1 MISYN
6 ENFDNLQ
13 NNYLFAEVAKKVKI
27 YKLSHKDAKIISL
40 GIGDVT
46 LPLCEVVVKAMHDAV
61 DDLSKA
67 ETFKGYGPYE
77 GYESLRNSIRDYYKS
92 FEVHIDSDEIFVS
105 DGAKGDTSNIQEI
118 FSRNGKVLISNPT
131 YPAYLDSS
139 IIMGKEVNYLDANKN
154 NDFLPTPDYS
164 VDADIIYLCSPNN
177 PTGAVYDKEK
187 LKKWVEYAQEKRAII
202 LFDAAYESFIEDS
215 SLPRS
220 IFEID
225 GAKKCAI
232 EICSFSK
239 YAGFTGV
246 RCGYMVIPGELKIGG
261 KNAIDLWRKRISI
274 KENGVSYITQKGA
287 EAALSAEGQRQLNL
301 NLKYYKDNAKI
312 LADALKEM
320 NIWFIGGKNS
330 PYIWLKCPNNMK
342 SWEFFDLI
350 LEKANIVGTPGA
362 GFGTNGEGYFRLSSF
377 GSREDVLEAVKRLKM
392 LNLKGEN

>member
-1 MISYN
+1 
-6 ENFDNLQ
+6 
-13 NNYLFAEVAKKVKI
+13 
-27 YKLSHKDAKIISL
+27 
-40 GIGDVT
+40 
-46 LPLCEVVVKAMHDAV
+46 MHEAV
-61 DDLSKA
+61 DELSKD

-77 GYESLRNSIRDYYKS
+77 GYETLRNSIRDYYKN
-92 FEVHIDSDEIFVS
+92 FGVYVNSDEIFVS

-118 FSRNGKVLISNPT
+118 FSSKGKVLITNPT

-139 IIMGKEVNYLDANKN
+139 IIIGKEVNYLDANKN
-154 NDFLPTPDYS
+154 NDFLPMPDYS

-177 PTGAVYDKEK
+177 PTGAVYNREQ
-187 LKKWVEYAQEKRAII
+187 LKKWVEYAQEKKAII

-225 GAKKCAI
+225 DAKKCAI

-246 RCGYMVIPGELKIGG
+246 RCGYMVIPGELKIGD

-287 EAALSAEGQRQLNL
+287 EAALSAEGQNQLNL

-312 LADALKEM
+312 LADALKSM

-342 SWEFFDLI
+342 SWEFFDLL

-377 GSREDVLEAVKRLKM
+377 GSREDILEAVERLKM

>member
-1 MISYN
+1 MI
-6 ENFDNLQ
+6 
-13 NNYLFAEVAKKVKI
+13 
-27 YKLSHKDAKIISL
+27 
-40 GIGDVT
+40 T
-46 LPLCEVVVKAMHDAV
+46 
-61 DDLSKA
+61 
-67 ETFKGYGPYE
+67 
-77 GYESLRNSIRDYYKS
+77 
-92 FEVHIDSDEIFVS
+92 
-105 DGAKGDTSNIQEI
+105 
-118 FSRNGKVLISNPT
+118 NPT

-139 IIMGKEVNYLDANKN
+139 IIMGKEVNYLDANKD
-154 NDFLPTPDYS
+154 NDFLPLPDYS
-164 VDADIIYLCSPNN
+164 MDADIIYLCSPNN
-177 PTGAVYDKEK
+177 PTGAVYSKEK
-187 LKKWVEYAQEKRAII
+187 LKKWIEYAQEKRAII

-246 RCGYMVIPGELKIGG
+246 RCGYMVIPSELKIGD
-261 KNAIDLWRKRISI
+261 KNVIDLWRKRISI
-274 KENGVSYITQKGA
+274 KENGVSYVTQKGA
-287 EAALSAEGQRQLNL
+287 EAALSAEGQHQLRL

-342 SWEFFDLI
+342 SWEFFDLL
-350 LEKANIVGTPGA
+350 LEEANIVGTPGA
-362 GFGTNGEGYFRLSSF
+362 GFGTNGEGYFRLTSF

>member
-1 MISYN
+1 MINYN
-6 ENFDNLQ
+6 KNFDDLQ
-13 NNYLFAEVAKKVKI
+13 NNYLFAEVAKRVKN
-27 YKLSHKDAKIISL
+27 YKSSHPTANIISL

-46 LPLCEVVVKAMHDAV
+46 LPLCPAVVKAMHEAV
-61 DDLSKA
+61 DDLGKS

-77 GYESLRNSIRDYYKS
+77 GYESLRNSIREYYKS
-92 FEVHIDSDEIFVS
+92 FGVDIDSDEIFVS

-118 FSRNGKVLISNPT
+118 FSSKGKVLITNPT

-139 IIMGKEVNYLDANKN
+139 IIMGKQVDYLDANEGN
-154 NDFLPTPDYS
+154 NFLPMPDFS

-187 LKKWVEYAQEKRAII
+187 LEKWVEYALEKRAII
-202 LFDAAYESFIEDS
+202 LFDAAYESFVEDE

-225 GAKKCAI
+225 GSKNCAI

-239 YAGFTGV
+239 FAGFTGV
-246 RCGYMVIPGELKIGG
+246 RCGYMVVPKNLKIGG
-261 KNAIDLWRKRISI
+261 QNANELWSRRISI

-287 EAALSAEGQRQLNL
+287 EAALSEEGLRQLRVNIQ
-301 NLKYYKDNAKI
+301 YYKDNARI
-312 LADALKEM
+312 LIDALKSM
-320 NIWFIGGKNS
+320 KIWFIGGKNS

-342 SWEFFDLI
+342 SWEFFDFL
-350 LEKANIVGTPGA
+350 LDKTHIVGTPGS
-362 GFGTNGEGYFRLSSF
+362 GFGTNGEGYFRLTSF
-377 GSREDVLEAVKRLKM
+377 GSRKNILEAVKRLKT

>member
-1 MISYN
+1 MINYN
-6 ENFDNLQ
+6 KNFDDLQ
-13 NNYLFAEVAKKVKI
+13 NNYLFAEVAKRVKN
-27 YKLSHKDAKIISL
+27 YKSSHPTANIISL

-46 LPLCEVVVKAMHDAV
+46 LPLCPSVVKAMHEAV
-61 DDLSKA
+61 DDLGKS

-77 GYESLRNSIRDYYKS
+77 GYESLRNSIREYYKS
-92 FEVHIDSDEIFVS
+92 FGVDIDSDEIFVS

-118 FSRNGKVLISNPT
+118 FSSKGKVLITNPT

-139 IIMGKEVNYLDANKN
+139 IIMGKQVDYLDANEGN
-154 NDFLPTPDYS
+154 NFLPMPDFS

-187 LKKWVEYAQEKRAII
+187 LEKWVEYALEKRAII
-202 LFDAAYESFIEDS
+202 LFDAAYESFVEDE

-225 GAKKCAI
+225 GSKNCAI

-239 YAGFTGV
+239 FAGFTGV
-246 RCGYMVIPGELKIGG
+246 RCGYMVVPKNLKIGG
-261 KNAIDLWRKRISI
+261 QNANELWSRRISI

-287 EAALSAEGQRQLNL
+287 EAALSEEGLRQLRVNIQ
-301 NLKYYKDNAKI
+301 YYKDNARI
-312 LADALKEM
+312 LIDALKSM
-320 NIWFIGGKNS
+320 KIWFIGGKNS

-342 SWEFFDLI
+342 SWEFFDFL
-350 LEKANIVGTPGA
+350 LDKTHIVGTPGS
-362 GFGTNGEGYFRLSSF
+362 GFGTNGEGYFRLTSF
-377 GSREDVLEAVKRLKM
+377 GSRKNILEAVKRLKT

>member
-1 MISYN
+1 MI
-6 ENFDNLQ
+6 
-13 NNYLFAEVAKKVKI
+13 
-27 YKLSHKDAKIISL
+27 
-40 GIGDVT
+40 T
-46 LPLCEVVVKAMHDAV
+46 
-61 DDLSKA
+61 
-67 ETFKGYGPYE
+67 
-77 GYESLRNSIRDYYKS
+77 
-92 FEVHIDSDEIFVS
+92 
-105 DGAKGDTSNIQEI
+105 
-118 FSRNGKVLISNPT
+118 NPT

-139 IIMGKEVNYLDANKN
+139 IIMGKEVNYLDANKD
-154 NDFLPTPDYS
+154 NDFLPLPDYS
-164 VDADIIYLCSPNN
+164 MDADIIYLCSPNN
-177 PTGAVYDKEK
+177 PTGAVYSKEK
-187 LKKWVEYAQEKRAII
+187 LKKWIEYAQEKRAII

-246 RCGYMVIPGELKIGG
+246 RCGYMVIPSELKIGD

-274 KENGVSYITQKGA
+274 KENGVSYVTQKGA
-287 EAALSAEGQRQLNL
+287 EAALSAEGQHQLRL

-342 SWEFFDLI
+342 SWEFFDLL
-350 LEKANIVGTPGA
+350 LEEANIVGTPGA
-362 GFGTNGEGYFRLSSF
+362 GFGTNGEGYFRLTSF

>member
-1 MISYN
+1 MINYN

-13 NNYLFAEVAKKVKI
+13 NNYLFAEVAKRVKN
-27 YKLSHKDAKIISL
+27 YKSSHNDAKIISL

-46 LPLCEVVVKAMHDAV
+46 LPLCDAVVSAMHRAV
-61 DDLSKA
+61 DELSKA
-67 ETFKGYGPYE
+67 ETFRGYGPYE
-77 GYESLRNSIRDYYKS
+77 GYKTLRNSIRDYYKS
-92 FEVHIDSDEIFVS
+92 LGVYINSDEIFVS

-118 FSRNGKVLISNPT
+118 FSRKGKVLITNPT

-139 IIMGKEVNYLDANKN
+139 IIMGKEVSYLDANKD
-154 NDFLPTPDYS
+154 NDFLPVPDYS

-202 LFDAAYESFIEDS
+202 LFDAAYESFIEDN

-225 GAKKCAI
+225 DAEKCAI

-246 RCGYMVIPGELKIGG
+246 RCGYMVIPSELKIGD
-261 KNAIDLWRKRISI
+261 KNASDLWRKRISI

-287 EAALSAEGQRQLNL
+287 EAALSAEGQRQLKL

-312 LADALKEM
+312 LADALKSM

-342 SWEFFDLI
+342 SWEFFDML

-377 GSREDVLEAVKRLKM
+377 GSREDVLEAVERLKM

>member
-1 MISYN
+1 MINYN
-6 ENFDNLQ
+6 KNFDDLQ
-13 NNYLFAEVAKKVKI
+13 NNYLFAEVAKRVKN
-27 YKLSHKDAKIISL
+27 YKSSHPTANIISL

-46 LPLCEVVVKAMHDAV
+46 LPLCPAVVKAMHEAV
-61 DDLSKA
+61 DDLGKS

-77 GYESLRNSIRDYYKS
+77 GYESLRNSIREYYKS
-92 FEVHIDSDEIFVS
+92 FGVDIDSDEIFVS

-118 FSRNGKVLISNPT
+118 FSSKGKVLITNPT

-139 IIMGKEVNYLDANKN
+139 IIMGKQVDYLDANEGN
-154 NDFLPTPDYS
+154 NFLPMPDFS

-187 LKKWVEYAQEKRAII
+187 LEKWVEYALEKRAII
-202 LFDAAYESFIEDS
+202 LFDAAYESFVEDE

-225 GAKKCAI
+225 GSKNCAI

-239 YAGFTGV
+239 FAGFTGV
-246 RCGYMVIPGELKIGG
+246 RCGYMVVPKDLKIGG
-261 KNAIDLWRKRISI
+261 RNAIELWKKRISI

-287 EAALSAEGQRQLNL
+287 EAALSEEGRTQLKFNIR
-301 NLKYYKDNAKI
+301 YYKDNARI
-312 LADALKEM
+312 LIDALKSM
-320 NIWFIGGKNS
+320 KIWFIGGKNS

-342 SWEFFDLI
+342 SWEFFDFL
-350 LEKANIVGTPGA
+350 LDKTHIVGTPGS
-362 GFGTNGEGYFRLSSF
+362 GFGTNGEGYFRLTSF
-377 GSREDVLEAVKRLKM
+377 GSRKNILEAVKRLKT